1 MVAKTGALFF
11 DRATDT
17 QSKGD
22 PEVCNPDRQTRQVG
36 SREIGYRGGY
46 KGTMNRK
53 RRITFRQLSEAMYD
67 LCHYRSVKGKRA
79 LGERGN
85 VSIAEDSGF

>member
-17 QSKGD
+17 QSKWDRGFR
-22 PEVCNPDRQTRQVG
+22 PRQTDAAGRMARHRATRW
-36 SREIGYRGGY
+36 SRG
-46 KGTMNRK
+46 KMNRK